1 MRQRFL
7 SALTLAF
14 LVAPV
19 ASAHAADTARTMYTR
34 ALDQE
39 RTVRD
44 ESNDATVQDVRRL
57 VRLYE
62 QIVRRYPSSGYCDNA
77 LWQAANL
84 SILAFDR
91 FGEEADRKTAQ
102 RLLDALTREYSS
114 SSLGRQ
120 ARQALLEL
128 KEDAHNAVPAVPS
141 PSTAAEPPPA
151 LTPAK
156 ATAADA
162 QPSAAPGEPAFL
174 SEIHRTSLPD
184 GVRITLDLGSEVA
197 FHQEEIGQPRRIF
210 FDLKNVRSAPGL
222 QDATLKYDDDVL
234 REIRLGRHPQNT
246 VRVVLNLEGVGAYTV
261 YSLYNPYR
269 LVIDAT
275 RASGVRP
282 AISAVPLVASLPAP
296 SPARTEPSAPRA
308 ESKPPT
314 AVSTSGPATPSTVK
328 RVRDDDDDVEEPRLR
343 RSLSGARRRP
353 PSFRQRRLRP
363 TRTAT
368 SRCPV
373 SSA

>member
-128 KEDAHNAVPAVPS
+128 KE
-141 PSTAAEPPPA
+141 
-151 LTPAK
+151 
-156 ATAADA
+156 
-162 QPSAAPGEPAFL
+162 
-174 SEIHRTSLPD
+174 
-184 GVRITLDLGSEVA
+184 
-197 FHQEEIGQPRRIF
+197 
-210 FDLKNVRSAPGL
+210 
-222 QDATLKYDDDVL
+222 
-234 REIRLGRHPQNT
+234 
-246 VRVVLNLEGVGAYTV
+246 
-261 YSLYNPYR
+261 
-269 LVIDAT
+269 
-275 RASGVRP
+275 
-282 AISAVPLVASLPAP
+282 
-296 SPARTEPSAPRA
+296 
-308 ESKPPT
+308 
-314 AVSTSGPATPSTVK
+314 
-328 RVRDDDDDVEEPRLR
+328 
-343 RSLSGARRRP
+343 
-353 PSFRQRRLRP
+353 
-363 TRTAT
+363 
-368 SRCPV
+368 
-373 SSA
+373 